1 MKGIPVLLA
10 LAVALALADASIVT
24 LALPPIIGEL
34 GASVEQAAA
43 VLGIYTLVLAV
54 ALPVAARLRH
64 EWGDRALGV
73 GGALVFAAASL
84 GCGLAGS
91 LGVLLGLRAVQALG
105 GAALLVAAFALL
117 GAGGPGR
124 RLWSAAAIFG
134 FAAGPALGGALTQAL
149 DWRAIF
155 LVQVPVALAAAV
167 AAIRTPAPAA
177 PTGRG
182 ACPPAATGASPPV
195 AAGASPPVAAGAS
208 PPAEPAEPAE
218 PAASP
223 LRGAPLAAAALAL
236 VSAALVGVLFLLVL
250 LLVTG
255 WSVEPL
261 AAAAAVS
268 VLPVAALAASRVRG
282 PVRVRAAGGALLLGG
297 GVLALA
303 SLPGASLWWTV
314 LPQAMAGVGMGLAL
328 PALAGELLPERT
340 PGQAAGLLAVRHAGI
355 TVALAL
361 LAPLAASQLDDA
373 VQLTRERG
381 AALVLDARLPPLEK
395 LSLVGALVGDIDTV
409 DPRGELQASLGGA
422 QAQVDADDRAVYAE
436 LAGRA
441 DEALVAGVQAA
452 FAPAFAVCG
461 LLALLAA
468 LAVAPRRGPPLA
480 AVAAAG
486 AAALVLAGGARLA
499 EPAFAPEQVRIA
511 DPCRERALPG
521 TGGLDGALQDAAL
534 VALDRAACRYG
545 SSREELALALVD
557 DQARARYERE
567 HGVDPR
573 DATDLLGA
581 ILGF

>member
-1 MKGIPVLLA
+1 MEGIPVLLA
-10 LAVALALADASIVT
+10 LAVALALADASVVT
-24 LALPPIIGEL
+24 LALPPVIDEL

-43 VLGIYTLVLAV
+43 VLGVYTLVLAL
-54 ALPVAARLRH
+54 ALPVAAALRRA
-64 EWGDRALGV
+64 WGDRVLGA
-73 GGALVFAAASL
+73 GGALLFAAASL

-91 LGVLLGLRAVQALG
+91 LGVLLALRGVQALG

-124 RLWSAAAIFG
+124 RLWIAAAIFG
-134 FAAGPALGGALTQAL
+134 FAAGPALGGALTQTL

-155 LVQVPVALAAAV
+155 LVQVPFALAAAV
-167 AAIRTPAPAA
+167 AAARVA
-177 PTGRG
+177 
-182 ACPPAATGASPPV
+182 PPAGAAARAPV
-195 AAGASPPVAAGAS
+195 A
-208 PPAEPAEPAE
+208 PPAE
-218 PAASP
+218 
-223 LRGAPLAAAALAL
+223 APPPVLTAAALAL

-261 AAAAAVS
+261 AAAVAVS
-268 VLPVAALAASRVRG
+268 VLPVAALAASRVGG
-282 PVRVRAAGGALLLGG
+282 PARVRASAGALLLGG

-314 LPQAMAGVGMGLAL
+314 LPQALAGAGMGLAL

-340 PGQAAGLLAVRHAGI
+340 PGQAARLLAVRHAGI

-373 VQLTRERG
+373 VERTRERG

-395 LSLVGALVGDIDTV
+395 LSLVGAVVGDLDTV
-409 DPRGELQASLGGA
+409 DPRGELETALGRAGED
-422 QAQVDADDRAVYAE
+422 VDEEDRAEYAA
-436 LAGRA
+436 LAERA

-468 LAVAPRRGPPLA
+468 LAVAPRGGRALGI
-480 AVAAAG
+480 VAAAG

-499 EPAFAPEQVRIA
+499 EPAFAPEPVRIA
-511 DPCRERALPG
+511 DPCLERALPD

-545 SSREELALALVD
+545 STREELALALVD
-557 DQARARYERE
+557 DDARAAYERE

-581 ILGF
+581 VLGF